1 MSSFLTS
8 ITASVNEESRVEKL
22 KLLQH
27 TVAILCRS
35 INYCSSIVLHNIWRS
50 DQSDS
55 TPDIPGKILLPGPR
69 KWTKVTRPS
78 LAVGERCGL
87 GTRLAGSLAVTID
100 IANVHLGHWNSSHST
115 FACSVAR
122 RIANLL
128 LLATGSAGVG
138 GARVKCVHGPIS
150 TEI

>member
-8 ITASVNEESRVEKL
+8 MTASVNEESRVEKL

-35 INYCSSIVLHNIWRS
+35 INYCSGIVVLRNIWRS

-69 KWTKVTRPS
+69 K
-78 LAVGERCGL
+78 
-87 GTRLAGSLAVTID
+87 
-100 IANVHLGHWNSSHST
+100 
-115 FACSVAR
+115 
-122 RIANLL
+122 
-128 LLATGSAGVG
+128 
-138 GARVKCVHGPIS
+138 
-150 TEI
+150 